1 MRIYKIRAI
10 NNDGTV
16 RESYSNSRNAKKHL
30 VEKRKINPNCIEII
44 VFFKNVSISRCM
56 YIAESG
62 TYVRY

>member
-16 RESYSNSRNAKKHL
+16 SEIYSNSRNAKKHL
-30 VEKRKINPNCIEII
+30 VEIRKINPNCIEVI
-44 VFFKNVSISRCM
+44 VFFKGIKISRCT
-56 YIAESG
+56 YVVQSG